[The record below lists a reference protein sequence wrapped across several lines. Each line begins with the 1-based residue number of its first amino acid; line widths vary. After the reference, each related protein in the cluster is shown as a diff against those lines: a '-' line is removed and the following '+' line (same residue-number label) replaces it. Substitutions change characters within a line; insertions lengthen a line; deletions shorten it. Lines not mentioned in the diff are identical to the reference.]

1 MSVMLFR
8 RGLRVSCSSSRS
20 GWGRRSVWK
29 ISEAYSNIFRGIS
42 LAFSCHC
49 LWTNMAGTTKVPAAI
64 VGKNKS
70 Q

>member
-8 RGLRVSCSSSRS
+8 RGLRVIVVEVD
-20 GWGRRSVWK
+20 GVGGVVWK